1 MVLPPHHCHHF
12 RYLCLQVSL
21 KLDFSV
27 LDLLLLLDPPSPH
40 ERLVRGVCRDHR
52 TLVRDW
58 RVTPTFTDGLKEMLN
73 RARTYSFGS
82 ICFGSLYFGMLQML
96 TGLSSFLASK
106 RVPLLPTLLNW
117 MASKIA
123 TIFDDLSEWSYVYIG
138 MYGYS
143 YSSGANNVYTLFA
156 NKGFDGIVEYKL
168 AGNITFMSN
177 LAIGLLTGFCG
188 LVFGIFEYGIMWQ
201 SGLANPTSDG
211 FLQVYCG
218 ARAFYYG
225 LWLHFDKVFLP
236 SLACL
241 WQHWILGWLLVFV
254 DHVEC
259 CHVYHQH
266 IGCLLG

>member
-1 MVLPPHHCHHF
+1 MG
-12 RYLCLQVSL
+12 
-21 KLDFSV
+21 
-27 LDLLLLLDPPSPH
+27 LLLAVLS
-40 ERLVRGVCRDHR
+40 VAGVGFCYLIIAITSGTFAYKSHGNW
-52 TLVRDW
+52 TLVYSIFSYYWTHQVLTNVLSVTTAGIIGRW
-58 RVTPTFTDGLKEMLN
+58 FVIGECTPTFTDGLKEMLN

-156 NKGFDGIVEYKL
+156 NKGFDGIVKYKL
-168 AGNITFMSN
+168 AGNIMFMAN

-211 FLQVYCG
+211 FL
-218 ARAFYYG
+218 
-225 LWLHFDKVFLP
+225 
-236 SLACL
+236 
-241 WQHWILGWLLVFV
+241 
-254 DHVEC
+254 
-259 CHVYHQH
+259 
-266 IGCLLG
+266 